1 MGAGTDLRT
10 PSFRPSFAI
19 KIGPCGKNRRGCSA
33 ARVRHWGTRNGVNR
47 LFVGGQYSLQSKDAA
62 TWPT

>member
-10 PSFRPSFAI
+10 PSFFAVRI
-19 KIGPCGKNRRGCSA
+19 AGAPRTVA
-33 ARVRHWGTRNGVNR
+33 VALARVAAAGTRNGVNR